1 MIYKF
6 RIGSQENED
15 FVREIEI
22 DGEQTFLDL
31 HNAIQKSTN
40 YDNSQMASFYLIDK
54 MGQRGKEIALFE
66 MSSAEEELDVVVMDV
81 AMIREFSS
89 TRHPNLE
96 YVFDFFSDRYFNV
109 ELTGTY
115 KSLQGAKYP
124 FCSLSEGEAP
134 QQIIIDAENMEDLD
148 LGELEADT
156 KPQSSASDYL
166 NEIDDD
172 LNEGP
177 QFENL
182 DDYEDIL

>member
-6 RIGSQENED
+6 RISSQENED
-15 FVREIEI
+15 FIREIEI

-31 HNAIQKSTN
+31 HNTIQKSTN
-40 YDNSQMASFYLIDK
+40 YDDSQMASFYILDS

-81 AMIREFSS
+81 ALIREFSS
-89 TRHPNLE
+89 LKSPNLI
-96 YVFDFFSDRYFNV
+96 YLFDFFSDRHFQV

-115 KSLQGAKYP
+115 KPLPGANYP

-134 QQIIIDAENMEDLD
+134 QQIVIDAESIDNLDMEEINTD
-148 LGELEADT
+148 
-156 KPQSSASDYL
+156 KKNQSSNIDFL
-166 NEIDDD
+166 DDIDD
-172 LNEGP
+172 NTTEGP